1 MNNSQHKW
9 VKLYSFSD
17 LQTAYIIKGA
27 LEAEGIPAM
36 IPSDTMTT
44 VYPTL
49 PCFAADIVVPEE
61 FVEQASELLKANN
74 LI

>member
-1 MNNSQHKW
+1 MNNNSTKW
-9 VKLYSFSD
+9 VKIGSFSD

-27 LEAEGIPAM
+27 LEAEDIPAM

-49 PCFAADIVVPEE
+49 PCFAVEIMVPEE
-61 FVEQASELLKANN
+61 FAERANDVLKANN
-74 LI
+74 LA